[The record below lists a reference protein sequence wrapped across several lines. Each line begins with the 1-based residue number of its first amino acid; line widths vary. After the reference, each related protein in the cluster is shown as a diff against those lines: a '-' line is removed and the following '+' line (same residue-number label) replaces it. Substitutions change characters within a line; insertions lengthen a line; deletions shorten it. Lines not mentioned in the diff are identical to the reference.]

1 MKQTV
6 SNADLHPSMK
16 KDLYAAYA
24 RRIKYYEIFS
34 EIKCELWNQVNVT
47 TPIFVEY
54 MRNTYGIDVE
64 DPHGYIT
71 ANFVVIDQLKYLLFR
86 IKYGI

>member
-1 MKQTV
+1 M
-6 SNADLHPSMK
+6 AI
-16 KDLYAAYA
+16 KDLNVAYA
-24 RRIKYYEIFS
+24 RRIKIQKYYEIFS

-64 DPHGYIT
+64 DQHGYIT

-86 IKYGI
+86 IKYGV